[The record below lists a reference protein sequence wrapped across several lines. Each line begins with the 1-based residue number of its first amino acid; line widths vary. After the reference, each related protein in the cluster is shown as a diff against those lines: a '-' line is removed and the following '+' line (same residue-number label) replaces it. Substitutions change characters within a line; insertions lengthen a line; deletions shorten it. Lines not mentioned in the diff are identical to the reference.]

1 MKDLS
6 HESKSTISSLK
17 KAFFAILSAFSTAI
31 NIVCAVLIPVCT
43 FAAMFAIAN
52 RPLFGLAMQE
62 YVFIVSVCACLRCIT
77 LVTSFAG
84 VDLHHAHLHKA
95 GLSMS
100 VGMVLSIIPAIVLLC
115 YFDIQIAIFAVVICA
130 LIVFIIP
137 GLFRLRLR
145 SFIKKVH
152 SEQKMVELEVDDV
165 ELGIDEVLAFRQGE
179 HCVKRVVDSMRKLS
193 QQRVRL
199 SRKVGRMQAILMSV
213 ALIGIANT
221 IMLVSNT
228 IHPIVT
234 KNPQWNVVYAVMAII
249 VLISLIQ
256 QVLDVVI
263 RRIPW
268 VVDINHAVRS

>member
-1 MKDLS
+1 
-6 HESKSTISSLK
+6 
-17 KAFFAILSAFSTAI
+17 
-31 NIVCAVLIPVCT
+31 
-43 FAAMFAIAN
+43 
-52 RPLFGLAMQE
+52 
-62 YVFIVSVCACLRCIT
+62 
-77 LVTSFAG
+77 
-84 VDLHHAHLHKA
+84 
-95 GLSMS
+95 MS

-165 ELGIDEVLAFRQGE
+165 ELGIDEVLSFRQGE

-213 ALIGIANT
+213 ALIGIANA